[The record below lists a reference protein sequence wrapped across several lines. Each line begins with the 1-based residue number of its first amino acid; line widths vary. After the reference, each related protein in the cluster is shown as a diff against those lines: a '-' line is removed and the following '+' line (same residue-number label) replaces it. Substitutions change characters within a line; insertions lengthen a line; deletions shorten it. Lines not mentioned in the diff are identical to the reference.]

1 MEAAYIT
8 GRLFQE
14 GKGTGRLSVAAEN
27 KFLKT
32 GEIKGVNGFFDLVPG
47 RVYFVP
53 QGGRITN
60 AVMLEADTKGTAA
73 VALVCEVGVDTV
85 LIRVE
90 NLSHDGSHSFPKEEI
105 GLS

>member
-1 MEAAYIT
+1 MDGGGVHNEPFVPR
-8 GRLFQE
+8 GE
-14 GKGTGRLSVAAEN
+14 GHRSALRSRRKQVPE
-27 KFLKT
+27 T

-90 NLSHDGSHSFPKEEI
+90 NLSMMGRTPFQRKK
-105 GLS
+105 

>member
-1 MEAAYIT
+1 MY
-8 GRLFQE
+8 
-14 GKGTGRLSVAAEN
+14 
-27 KFLKT
+27 
-32 GEIKGVNGFFDLVPG
+32 NGFFDLVPG

-85 LIRVE
+85 NIWMGRSE
-90 NLSHDGSHSFPKEEI
+90 TYAER
-105 GLS
+105 

>member
-8 GRLFQE
+8 SRLFQE

-60 AVMLEADTKGTAA
+60 AVMLAAA